1 MVSMLLSG
9 TLRSESCQAK
19 VIRLCSKLE
28 TDDGIMWWGE
38 GSRTDVLKPQWK
50 L

>member
-1 MVSMLLSG
+1 MLLSG